1 MVGFPDFRSHS
12 KSRPFATQPLFDH
25 LKSRLVSIS
34 DPHYSIQ
41 FLDLSFFPESSEDDD
56 FFDAEDENSIIAEE
70 DEEEEIGEVKRVST
84 SAPGILYLRK
94 CTSFFG
100 GISIYF

>member
-1 MVGFPDFRSHS
+1 MPTVLYLSQSQFQIPTVVFRFFTF
-12 KSRPFATQPLFDH
+12 R
-25 LKSRLVSIS
+25 
-34 DPHYSIQ
+34 
-41 FLDLSFFPESSEDDD
+41 FFPESSEDDD